1 MLRLK
6 ILQIS
11 AQNLAGFSL
20 EHKDLLAFCDIY
32 PIVNVNKRNFG
43 IKIIKSSRLRL
54 VTQVT
59 FRKKIFSSS
68 PDWL

>member
-11 AQNLAGFSL
+11 AQNPAGFSL

-43 IKIIKSSRLRL
+43 IKIIK
-54 VTQVT
+54 
-59 FRKKIFSSS
+59 
-68 PDWL
+68 